1 MDKKPKVLY
10 VDDEQI
16 NLKVFEI
23 SFAEK
28 FDLVTALNGV
38 EGLNILENDPTINVV
53 LSDLKM
59 PGLDGIE
66 FIKKAKERFP
76 NKKYFLLTGYEM
88 TPDIQESLDSGLIH
102 NYMRKPFNKKEIEAE
117 IERHTKSLNS

>member
-1 MDKKPKVLY
+1 MNKNPKVLY

-16 NLKVFEI
+16 NLMMFEI

-28 FDLVTALNGV
+28 FDLVTASNGM
-38 EGLNILENDPTINVV
+38 EGLKILENGPTINVV
-53 LSDLKM
+53 VSDLKM

-76 NKKYFLLTGYEM
+76 RKKYFLLTGFEM
-88 TPDIQESLDSGLIH
+88 TTDIQLSLDSGLIH
-102 NYMRKPFNKKEIEAE
+102 KYMRKPFNKKEIETE
-117 IERHTKSLNS
+117 IEKYTK

>member
-1 MDKKPKVLY
+1 MNKNPKVLY

-16 NLKVFEI
+16 NLMMFEI

-28 FDLVTALNGV
+28 FDLVTASNGM
-38 EGLNILENDPTINVV
+38 EGLKILENGPTINVV
-53 LSDLKM
+53 VSDLKM

-76 NKKYFLLTGYEM
+76 RKKYFLLTGFEM
-88 TPDIQESLDSGLIH
+88 TPDIQLSLDSGLIH
-102 NYMRKPFNKKEIEAE
+102 KCMRKPFNKKEIETE
-117 IERHTKSLNS
+117 IEKYTK

>member
-1 MDKKPKVLY
+1 MNKNPKVLY

-16 NLKVFEI
+16 NLMMFEI

-28 FDLVTALNGV
+28 FDLVTASNGM
-38 EGLNILENDPTINVV
+38 EGLKILENGPTINVV
-53 LSDLKM
+53 VSDLKM

-76 NKKYFLLTGYEM
+76 RKKYFFINRVRDDNRYSIIT
-88 TPDIQESLDSGLIH
+88 
-102 NYMRKPFNKKEIEAE
+102 
-117 IERHTKSLNS
+117 